1 MKKSITILV
10 VLVLTVF
17 SLKAQNPL
25 HCEITADSKVCVNQE
40 VQVVDTGGF
49 GVNATYLWNF
59 DGAVVI
65 SGTGCGTYFV
75 KWETPGEKH
84 ITLNVTLGA
93 FTCSAA
99 KAIVVV
105 PQPAIF
111 NMTGGGVIFPGNPG
125 VNVGLSGSNPG
136 IIYRLRFN
144 GSFTSNVVQGTGQSI
159 SFGLQT
165 VAGNY
170 TVIAKV
176 DGSDCMREMDGT
188 AIVTSGAQQ
197 NICMVTFDTT
207 LSKNKIIW
215 NKYPGF
221 NISHFNIYKETYQ
234 NNVFAKIGEVPY
246 TNLSVYVDP
255 TSDPLVKSDKFR
267 ISASYSSGIE
277 GEKSPVHKTIHL
289 NINPGISG
297 FNLIW
302 NHYEGFDFLTYRIH
316 RKHSTGAW
324 QVIDSVAS
332 NVDSY
337 TDIYSESG
345 VSTYYIEVVRQ
356 EPCHPSFKAGESLSV
371 ISNTA
376 AAAPLGMGENS
387 SDGILAYPN
396 PVNEKLTLLVPQN
409 TLCQLEILRLDG
421 VSVMRDEIAGTRAVV
436 NVAGLPGGLYLL
448 KITGEKSV
456 YIRKF
461 LKN

>member
-1 MKKSITILV
+1 MKKSITILI
-10 VLVLTVF
+10 VLVFIAF
-17 SLKAQNPL
+17 SVKAQNPL
-25 HCEITADSKVCVNQE
+25 HCEITADSKACVNQE

-59 DGAVVI
+59 EGAVII
-65 SGTGCGTYFV
+65 SGSGCGTYYV

-93 FTCSAA
+93 YTCTAT
-99 KAIVVV
+99 KAVLIVA
-105 PQPAIF
+105 QPGIF

-144 GSFTSNVVQGTGQSI
+144 GSFTSNVVTGTGQSI

-165 VAGNY
+165 VAGDY
-170 TVIAKV
+170 TCIAKV
-176 DGSDCMREMDGT
+176 DGSDCMREMEGA
-188 AIVTSGAQQ
+188 AIVTSGAYQ

-221 NISHFNIYKETYQ
+221 NVSHFNIYKETYQ

-246 TNLSVYVDP
+246 SSMSVYVDP

-267 ISASYSSGIE
+267 ISASYTTGIE
-277 GEKSPVHKTIHL
+277 GEKSPYHKTIHL

-316 RKHSTGAW
+316 RKHSEGAW
-324 QVIDSVAS
+324 EVIDSVAS

-337 TDIYSESG
+337 TDAYSNAG
-345 VSTYYIEVVRQ
+345 ITTYYIEVLRL
-356 EPCHPSFKAGESLSV
+356 ESCHPSLKSDEVLSV

-376 AAAPLGMGENS
+376 AAAPLGIGETGRP
-387 SDGILAYPN
+387 DVLTYPN
-396 PVNEKLTLLVPQN
+396 PVHDIVNIVLPGNSAYQVELFRP
-409 TLCQLEILRLDG
+409 DG
-421 VSVMRDEIAGTRAVV
+421 VAVFKTTITGPKAEI
-436 NVAGLPGGLYLL
+436 NVSGLPNAMYLL
-448 KITGEKSV
+448 KVTGENIVSV
-456 YIRKF
+456 RKF
-461 LKN
+461 VKN